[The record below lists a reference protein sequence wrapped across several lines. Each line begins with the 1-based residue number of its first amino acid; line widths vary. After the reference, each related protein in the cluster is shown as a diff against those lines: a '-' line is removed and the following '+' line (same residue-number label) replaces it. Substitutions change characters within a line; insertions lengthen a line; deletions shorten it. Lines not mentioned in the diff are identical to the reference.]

1 MDIFGKRK
9 ISELELALKKK
20 ATKKETNISCYPTH
34 ITIQSIN
41 STMILKN

>member
-9 ISELELALKKK
+9 ISELELALKK